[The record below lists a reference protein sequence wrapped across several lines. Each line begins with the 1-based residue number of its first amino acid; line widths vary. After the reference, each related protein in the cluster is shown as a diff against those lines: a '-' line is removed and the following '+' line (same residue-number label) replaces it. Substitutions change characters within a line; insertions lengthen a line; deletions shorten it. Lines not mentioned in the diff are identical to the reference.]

1 MVNKKLSLTK
11 RQNRVSSWALELR
24 KNKVL
29 FLMLLPAVVL
39 TIIFCYV
46 PMGGLVIAFKSYNY
60 NLGILKSAWVGFDN
74 FKFFIQSGKL
84 WSLTRNT
91 ILYNVAFIITGLF
104 FKMFFAITISEMV
117 TNHYKKFLQS
127 LMILPNF
134 LSWVI
139 VGGMAYSLLNYEFG
153 SINNLLESLGFAR
166 WDVYNSNT
174 AWMFIFP
181 IVNIWKGTGYGMIF
195 YLAAIAG
202 ISPEFYEAAYI
213 DGCGLI
219 KKIRY
224 ITLPMILPTMCI
236 LLLLELGG
244 ILKGNMDMF
253 YQLVGNNS
261 NLYSTTDVIDTY
273 VFRSLTK
280 LKDYSVTTA
289 AGLYQQVVGC
299 AFVLVVNFI
308 VKKFD
313 PDSAIF

>member
-1 MVNKKLSLTK
+1 MVNNKLSLTK
-11 RQNRVSSWALELR
+11 RQNRVSSWGLELR

-60 NLGILKSAWVGFDN
+60 NLGILKSPWVGLGN

-91 ILYNVAFIITGLF
+91 ILYNVTFIITGLF
-104 FKMFFAITISEMV
+104 FKMFFAITISEMI

-166 WDVYNSNT
+166 WDVYNSNK

-224 ITLPMILPTMCI
+224 VTLPMILPTMCI

-253 YQLVGNNS
+253 YQLIGNNS

-289 AGLYQQVVGC
+289 AGMYQQVVGC

>member
-1 MVNKKLSLTK
+1 MAKMESSLAK
-11 RQNRVSSWALELR
+11 RQSRVSSWVKELR

-29 FLMLLPAVVL
+29 FLMLLPSVVL
-39 TIIFCYV
+39 TIVFCYV
-46 PMGGLVIAFKSYNY
+46 PMGGLVLAFKSYNY
-60 NLGILKSAWVGFDN
+60 NLGVLKSPWVGFNN
-74 FKFFIQSGKL
+74 FKFFVQSGKL
-84 WSLTRNT
+84 LSLTRNT
-91 ILYNVAFIITGLF
+91 VLYNATFIITGLF
-104 FKMFFAITISEMV
+104 FKMFFAIIISEMI
-117 TNHYKKFLQS
+117 TNRYKKFLQS

-153 SINNLLESLGFAR
+153 SINNLLESMGIAR

-224 ITLPMILPTMCI
+224 IILPMIFPTMCI

-261 NLYSTTDVIDTY
+261 NLYATTDVIDTY

-299 AFVLVVNFI
+299 ALVLFVNFI
-308 VKKFD
+308 VKRID

>member
-1 MVNKKLSLTK
+1 MVNKNLSLTK
-11 RQNRVSSWALELR
+11 RQNRVSSWGVELR
-24 KNKVL
+24 KKRVL

-60 NLGILKSAWVGFDN
+60 SLGILKSPWVGFDN
-74 FKFFIQSGKL
+74 FRFFIQSGKL
-84 WSLTRNT
+84 LSLTRNT
-91 ILYNVAFIITGLF
+91 ILYNATFIITGLF
-104 FKMFFAITISEMV
+104 FKMFFAIIISEMM
-117 TNHYKKFLQS
+117 TNYYKKFLQS

-153 SINNLLESLGFAR
+153 SINNLLESLGIAR
-166 WDVYNSNT
+166 WDVYNNDT
-174 AWMFIFP
+174 AWMIIFP

-202 ISPEFYEAAYI
+202 IPPEFYEAAYI

-224 ITLPMILPTMCI
+224 IILPTILPTMCI

-289 AGLYQQVVGC
+289 VGLYQQVVGC
-299 AFVLVVNFI
+299 ALVLLVNFI
-308 VKKFD
+308 IKKFD
-313 PDSAIF
+313 ADSAIF